1 MKSWLVNIK
10 IWLSQ
15 WIRRVDWYIIKKFL
29 GTYFFAIAL
38 IISIAVV
45 FDVNEN
51 IDKFI
56 NNKAPMEAIVFDY
69 YLNFIPYF
77 SNLFSPLFV
86 FIAVIFF
93 TSKLAENSEIIAMM
107 STGMSFKRLLRPYMI
122 SAAFIAILTYGL
134 GAYVIPKGNVKRVNF
149 ENTYKRKKKAEYVRN
164 VQLEVDTGVI
174 AYIERYEN
182 YNKTAYRFSLD
193 KFVDKKLVSHLT
205 ARSATYDTTQV
216 HKWTLKEYMIRE
228 MDGLRET
235 IIKGDRLDSIIA
247 MEPQDF
253 LIQKGQQ
260 QTMTSSELDEYIAK
274 QKRRGFANIKEFQI
288 EYHQRIAMSFAAF
301 ILTVIGASLSARKVK
316 GGMGLNLG
324 FGLALSF
331 SYIMFQTVSATFAV
345 NGNTPPVVA
354 VWIPNILYTI
364 IAVYL
369 YKKADR
375 KSVV

>member
-15 WIRRVDWYIIKKFL
+15 WIRRIDWYIIKKFL

-56 NNKAPMEAIVFDY
+56 NNKAPMEAIIFDY

-235 IIKGDRLDSIIA
+235 IIKGNRLDSIIA

-369 YKKADR
+369 YKKAPR
-375 KSVV
+375 

>member
-56 NNKAPMEAIVFDY
+56 NNKAPMEAIIFDY

-228 MDGLRET
+228 MDGLREM

-301 ILTVIGASLSARKVK
+301 ILTVIGASLSARKVE

-369 YKKADR
+369 YKKAPR
-375 KSVV
+375 